1 MSSAPSVISLCAGRN
16 ALKLR
21 KDETLATRFSIIG
34 TLTPS
39 RSGLHVCF
47 WQIVLQIAKG

>member
-21 KDETLATRFSIIG
+21 KDETLALFHHRHVDTVS
-34 TLTPS
+34 
-39 RSGLHVCF
+39 SGLHVCF
-47 WQIVLQIAKG
+47 WQIVLQITKG